1 MTLLHS
7 AVATPAATL
16 KTILVL
22 TAIIVLAVL
31 ATAVFTGPGSG
42 PSFDLIQD
50 PAGSLWT
57 W

>member
-7 AVATPAATL
+7 AVATPAAIL

-22 TAIIVLAVL
+22 TAIIVLAVV
-31 ATAVFTGPGSG
+31 ATAVVGGPGSDW
-42 PSFDLIQD
+42 SFDLTQD
-50 PAGSLWT
+50 PVGSLWT

>member
-7 AVATPAATL
+7 AVETPAATL
-16 KTILVL
+16 RSILVL
-22 TAIIVLAVL
+22 TAIIVLAVV

-42 PSFDLIQD
+42 PSFGLTAD
-50 PAGSLWT
+50 PIGSLWT